1 MKQALIGAQLFS
13 GKEFFDN
20 RALLIDGENII
31 DIINEHNIPNNFET
45 QKLNGGILSPGFIDL
60 QVNGGGGKLFNN
72 SPDKQSLN
80 TIIEAHQHFG
90 TTSIMPTVISDSLNV
105 LKRCTTIISEVIEN
119 NKSLLGVHIEGPFFN
134 VKYRGVHQKQYINT
148 INSDYLN
155 LFESLKDFPVMLTL
169 APECI
174 STKQLKHLKS
184 LGFKILAGHTDASY
198 DQLEEAIKYG
208 LDGFTHLFNAMGQ
221 ISAREPGVVGS
232 ALAFDNAAASI
243 IVDLHH
249 VHPSLIQMAY
259 KQKPQ
264 GKLFFVSDS
273 MATIH
278 HGEPSFELYDEVV
291 SESNGRIINSEGK
304 LAGSSITQID
314 AIKNA
319 YQSCNIP
326 LNDAIA
332 MVTRYPAEYLGV
344 ANYLGSLKSGYR
356 ADLTHFDLDFQVHN
370 VWVAGKQ
377 LKQEALCE

>member
-1 MKQALIGAQLFS
+1 MKKALKGARIFS
-13 GKEFFDN
+13 GKDFLDSK
-20 RALLIDGENII
+20 ALLFEDDNII
-31 DIINEHNIPNNFET
+31 DILDDSIIPSDFEI
-45 QKLNGGILSPGFIDL
+45 QSLNGGILSPGFIDL

-72 SPDKQSLN
+72 SPDKESLN
-80 TIIEAHQHFG
+80 TIISAHQYFG

-105 LKRCTTIISEVIEN
+105 LQQCTHIISKEIHK
-119 NKSLLGVHIEGPFFN
+119 NKSLLGIHIEGPFFN

-148 INSDYLN
+148 INATYMN
-155 LFESLKDFPVMLTL
+155 LFETLDRFPVMLTL

-174 STKQLKHLKS
+174 SIKQLKSLKK
-184 LGFKILAGHTDASY
+184 LGFKILAGHTDANY

-232 ALAFDNAAASI
+232 ALDFDQTWASI

-249 VHPSLIQMAY
+249 VHPSLINLSY
-259 KQKPQ
+259 KQKPE

-273 MATIH
+273 MATIN

-291 SESNGRIINSEGK
+291 SESKGRIINSEGK

-319 YQSCNIP
+319 YQKCNIP
-326 LNDAIA
+326 LESAISMA
-332 MVTRYPAEYLGV
+332 TLYPAEYLGISD
-344 ANYLGSLKSGYR
+344 YLGQIKKGFR
-356 ADLTHFDLDFQVHN
+356 ADLVHFNSDFKIQN
-370 VWVAGKQ
+370 VWVEGNLINRGQ
-377 LKQEALCE
+377 S

>member
-1 MKQALIGAQLFS
+1 
-13 GKEFFDN
+13 
-20 RALLIDGENII
+20 
-31 DIINEHNIPNNFET
+31 
-45 QKLNGGILSPGFIDL
+45 
-60 QVNGGGGKLFNN
+60 
-72 SPDKQSLN
+72 
-80 TIIEAHQHFG
+80 
-90 TTSIMPTVISDSLNV
+90 
-105 LKRCTTIISEVIEN
+105 
-119 NKSLLGVHIEGPFFN
+119 
-134 VKYRGVHQKQYINT
+134 
-148 INSDYLN
+148 
-155 LFESLKDFPVMLTL
+155 
-169 APECI
+169 
-174 STKQLKHLKS
+174 
-184 LGFKILAGHTDASY
+184 
-198 DQLEEAIKYG
+198 
-208 LDGFTHLFNAMGQ
+208 
-221 ISAREPGVVGS
+221 
-232 ALAFDNAAASI
+232 
-243 IVDLHH
+243 
-249 VHPSLIQMAY
+249 
-259 KQKPQ
+259 
-264 GKLFFVSDS
+264 

>member
-31 DIINEHNIPNNFET
+31 DVINEQDIPNNFEI

-72 SPDKQSLN
+72 SPDKESLN
-80 TIIEAHQHFG
+80 AIIEAHQHFG

-105 LKRCTTIISEVIEN
+105 LKRCATTISEEIEN

-155 LFESLKDFPVMLTL
+155 LFESLQDFPVMLTL

-232 ALAFDNAAASI
+232 ALTFDNTTASI

-326 LNDAIA
+326 LNEALA
-332 MVTRYPAEYLGV
+332 MASRYPAEYLGV
-344 ANYLGSLKSGYR
+344 ANYLGSLESGYQ
-356 ADLTHFDLDFQVHN
+356 ADLTHFSLDFQVQN

-377 LKQEALCE
+377 LRQDALCE

>member
-31 DIINEHNIPNNFET
+31 DIINEHDVPKNFEI

-72 SPDKQSLN
+72 SPDKESLN

-105 LKRCTTIISEVIEN
+105 LKRCTTTISEEIEN

-155 LFESLKDFPVMLTL
+155 LFENLKDFPVMLTL

-232 ALAFDNAAASI
+232 ALTFDNTAASI

-278 HGEPSFELYDEVV
+278 HGEPSFELYDEIV
-291 SESNGRIINSEGK
+291 SESKGRIINSEGK

-326 LNDAIA
+326 LNEALA
-332 MVTRYPAEYLGV
+332 MASRYPAEYLGV

-356 ADLTHFDLDFQVHN
+356 ADLTHFDLDFQVQN

-377 LKQEALCE
+377 LRQEALCE

>member
-13 GKEFFDN
+13 GKEFLDN

-31 DIINEHNIPNNFET
+31 DIINEHNIPKNFKI

-72 SPDKQSLN
+72 SPDKESLN
-80 TIIEAHQHFG
+80 TIIEAHQYFG

-105 LKRCTTIISEVIEN
+105 LKRCTTTISEEIEN

-155 LFESLKDFPVMLTL
+155 LFENLKDFPVMLTL

-232 ALAFDNAAASI
+232 ALTFDNATASI

-326 LNDAIA
+326 LNEALA
-332 MVTRYPAEYLGV
+332 MASRYPAEYLGV
-344 ANYLGSLKSGYR
+344 ANYLGSLKSDYR
-356 ADLTHFDLDFQVHN
+356 ADLTHFDLDFQVQN
-370 VWVAGKQ
+370 VWIAGKH

>member
-1 MKQALIGAQLFS
+1 MKHAITGAKIFS
-13 GKEFFDN
+13 DHKLLDN
-20 RALLIDGENII
+20 KALLIDGENII
-31 DIINEHNIPNNFET
+31 GIVAKNDIPNNIKI

-72 SPDKQSLN
+72 SPEKESLDE
-80 TIIEAHQHFG
+80 IIKAHQHFG

-105 LKRCTTIISEVIEN
+105 LQRCTSTISNDINN

-148 INSDYLN
+148 INNDYLN
-155 LFESLKDFPVMLTL
+155 LFESLQGFPVMLTL

-174 STKQLKHLKS
+174 SIKQLKHLKS

-232 ALAFDNAAASI
+232 ALNFNNTAASI

-249 VHPSLIQMAY
+249 VHPSLIEMSY
-259 KQKPQ
+259 KQKPK

-273 MATIH
+273 MATIN

-291 SESNGRIINSEGK
+291 SESNGRLINSEGK

-319 YQSCNIP
+319 YTSCNIT
-326 LNDAIA
+326 LSDAIA
-332 MVTRYPAEYLGV
+332 MATSYPAEYLGV
-344 ANYLGSLKSGYR
+344 SDYLGSLKANYR
-356 ADLTHFDLDFQVHN
+356 ADLAHFDIDFNVKN
-370 VWVAGKQ
+370 VWVAGKH
-377 LKQEALCE
+377 LKQEAS

>member
-31 DIINEHNIPNNFET
+31 DIINEHDIPKNFEI

-72 SPDKQSLN
+72 SPDKESLN
-80 TIIEAHQHFG
+80 TIIEAHQYFG

-105 LKRCTTIISEVIEN
+105 LKRCTTTISEEIEN

-155 LFESLKDFPVMLTL
+155 LFENLKDFPVMLTL

-232 ALAFDNAAASI
+232 ALTFDNATASI

-259 KQKPQ
+259 RQKPQ

-319 YQSCNIP
+319 YQNCNIP
-326 LNDAIA
+326 LNEALA
-332 MVTRYPAEYLGV
+332 MASRYPAEYLGV
-344 ANYLGSLKSGYR
+344 ANYLGSLKSDYR
-356 ADLTHFDLDFQVHN
+356 ADLTHFNLDFQVQN

>member
-31 DIINEHNIPNNFET
+31 DIINEHDIPKNFEI

-72 SPDKQSLN
+72 SPDKESLN

-105 LKRCTTIISEVIEN
+105 LKKCTTTISEEIEN

-174 STKQLKHLKS
+174 SNKQLKHLKS

-232 ALAFDNAAASI
+232 ALTFDNAAVSI

-278 HGEPSFELYDEVV
+278 HGEPSFELYDEIV
-291 SESNGRIINSEGK
+291 SESRGRIINSEGK

-326 LNDAIA
+326 LNEALA
-332 MVTRYPAEYLGV
+332 MASRYPAEYLGV

-356 ADLTHFDLDFQVHN
+356 ADLTHFDLDFQVQN

-377 LKQEALCE
+377 LRQEALCE

>member
-31 DIINEHNIPNNFET
+31 DILNEYDIPKNFEI

-72 SPDKQSLN
+72 SPDKESLN
-80 TIIEAHQHFG
+80 AIIEAHQHFG

-105 LKRCTTIISEVIEN
+105 LKRCTTTISEEIES

-155 LFESLKDFPVMLTL
+155 LFESLQDFPVMLTL

-232 ALAFDNAAASI
+232 ALTFDNTTASI

-249 VHPSLIQMAY
+249 VHPSLIQMVY

-326 LNDAIA
+326 LNEALA
-332 MVTRYPAEYLGV
+332 MASRYPAEYLGV
-344 ANYLGSLKSGYR
+344 ANYLGSLKSDYR
-356 ADLTHFDLDFQVHN
+356 ADLTHFDLDFQVQN

-377 LKQEALCE
+377 LRQDALCE

>member
-1 MKQALIGAQLFS
+1 MKQAITGSKLFN
-13 GKEFFDN
+13 GIDFIEHK
-20 RALLIDGENII
+20 ALLIEDQYIAGIVNK
-31 DIINEHNIPNNFET
+31 DAIPTDF
-45 QKLNGGILSPGFIDL
+45 QVKKLEGGILSPGFIDL

-72 SPDKQSLN
+72 SPDKESLN
-80 TIIEAHQHFG
+80 TIISAHQYFG
-90 TTSIMPTVISDSLNV
+90 TTSIMPTVISDSLNI
-105 LKRCTTIISEVIEN
+105 LQKCTDTISNEIDN
-119 NKSLLGVHIEGPFFN
+119 NHSLLGIHIEGPFFN

-148 INSDYLN
+148 INASYLN
-155 LFESLKDFPVMLTL
+155 LFETLDKFPVMLTL

-174 STKQLKHLKS
+174 SIKQLKHLKS
-184 LGFKILAGHTDASY
+184 LGFKILAGHTDANY

-232 ALAFDNAAASI
+232 AFDFDETSASI

-249 VHPSLIQMAY
+249 VHPSLINLSF
-259 KQKPQ
+259 KQKPK

-273 MATIH
+273 MATIN

-319 YQSCNIP
+319 YQKCSIP
-326 LNDAIA
+326 LESAISMA
-332 MVTRYPAEYLGV
+332 TLYPAEYLGV
-344 ANYLGSLKSGYR
+344 SDYIGQLKKGYR
-356 ADLTHFDLDFQVHN
+356 ADLAHFNSNFHVQN
-370 VWVAGKQ
+370 VWLAGKQ
-377 LKQEALCE
+377 IKEDPQ

>member
-31 DIINEHNIPNNFET
+31 DVINEHDIPNNFEI

-72 SPDKQSLN
+72 SPDKESLN
-80 TIIEAHQHFG
+80 AIIEAHQHFG

-105 LKRCTTIISEVIEN
+105 LKRCATTISEEIES

-155 LFESLKDFPVMLTL
+155 LFESLQDFPVMLTL

-232 ALAFDNAAASI
+232 ALTFDNATASI

-326 LNDAIA
+326 LNEALA
-332 MVTRYPAEYLGV
+332 MASRYPAEYLGV
-344 ANYLGSLKSGYR
+344 ANYLGSLESGYR
-356 ADLTHFDLDFQVHN
+356 ADLTHFSLDFQVQN

-377 LKQEALCE
+377 LRQDALCE